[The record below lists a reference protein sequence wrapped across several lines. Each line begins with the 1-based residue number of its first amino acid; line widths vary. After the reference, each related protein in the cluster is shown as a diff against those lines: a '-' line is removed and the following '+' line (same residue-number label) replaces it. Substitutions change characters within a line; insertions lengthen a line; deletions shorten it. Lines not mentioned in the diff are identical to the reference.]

1 MAKNILIDTG
11 YWIALFNERDRHH
24 TTARVLEDD
33 LSIHTLLIPWPTLF
47 ECVDTRFARRK
58 DSAIRFKQLLLRPR
72 TALVDDSPYRHKS
85 LHFVLEE
92 TNHTFSLTDHIIR
105 SMIQD
110 VQLSIDAFVGF
121 NPGDFYDVC
130 AARGVDMLYRN

>member
-47 ECVDTRFARRK
+47 ECVDTRLARRK
-58 DSAIRFKQLLLRPR
+58 DSAIRFKQLPLRPR

>member
-47 ECVDTRFARRK
+47 ECVDTRLARRK

-92 TNHTFSLTDHIIR
+92 TNHTFSLTDH
-105 SMIQD
+105 
-110 VQLSIDAFVGF
+110 
-121 NPGDFYDVC
+121 
-130 AARGVDMLYRN
+130 